1 MDLVSYQLSII
12 KTKVAVVILVH
23 VYLYTRGLISVVEA
37 PRSGTLGRIA
47 WAHPFLMEVIN
58 HFYMS
63 LQ

>member
-1 MDLVSYQLSII
+1 M
-12 KTKVAVVILVH
+12 VILVH
-23 VYLYTRGLISVVEA
+23 VCLYTRGLISVAYA

-47 WAHPFLMEVIN
+47 CAHTFLMEVIN

>member
-1 MDLVSYQLSII
+1 M
-12 KTKVAVVILVH
+12 VILVH
-23 VYLYTRGLISVVEA
+23 VCLYTRGLISIAYA

-47 WAHPFLMEVIN
+47 CAHTFLMEVIN